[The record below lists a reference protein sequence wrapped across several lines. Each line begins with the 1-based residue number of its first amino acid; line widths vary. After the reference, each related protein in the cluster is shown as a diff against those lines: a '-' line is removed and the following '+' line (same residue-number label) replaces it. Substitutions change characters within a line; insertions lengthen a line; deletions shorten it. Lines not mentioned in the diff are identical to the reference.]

1 MAHDNND
8 LMTAWYDGN
17 GTKIIENSYDDKARV
32 TKQVDGTGAVS
43 TLAYSDGQTQTTDA
57 NGTITTYYYDK
68 QYRTTKIA
76 YPDQTTISK
85 AYDAELLRTS
95 TFTFPGKKEYSIKEI
110 VQNTEGNYIYLGND
124 DYLIKIIFPS
134 FVYSLI
140 SYDESLLQKRML
152 DIGKL
157 AKKKNYDLLSEYG
170 YVFEIENSKYVEFA
184 QQNSCR
190 YYEQIG
196 IDLKDILVFTW
207 NGAVEIITEVFPE
220 IEVESIK

>member
-1 MAHDNND
+1 
-8 LMTAWYDGN
+8 MTMQ
-17 GTKIIENSYDDKARV
+17 E
-32 TKQVDGTGAVS
+32 
-43 TLAYSDGQTQTTDA
+43 
-57 NGTITTYYYDK
+57 
-68 QYRTTKIA
+68 
-76 YPDQTTISK
+76 
-85 AYDAELLRTS
+85 ELLRTS

-157 AKKKNYDLLSEYG
+157 ANEKKYDLLSEYG
-170 YVFEIENSKYVEFA
+170 YVFEIKNSKYVEFA

-207 NGAVEIITEVFPE
+207 NGAVEIITEVCPE